1 MRIDKYIY
9 MLLFGVSAVGLMSC
23 TQDDEEI
30 TVAKETVRFDVSLEP
45 FEGETMTRTNE
56 AGTSFEAGD
65 QFRMKIIC
73 PHTSTHQ
80 SGEPWSS
87 GYYTFTI
94 GNETGFSTTIE
105 SQATTYV
112 YTAQNTTGTRIF
124 VVGDYRYTRPSNFFC
139 ADQSKPEHFKQSD
152 VVWAQ
157 AIRQTG
163 AREVYLKF
171 KHKVARLD
179 ITLDDSYLTKTT
191 EEGVTTA
198 FPLTNDAILTL
209 EGMPDIDGA
218 EIVVGDYYADE
229 SYENE
234 NYSYK
239 QKASCSY
246 ENNGKVLGIEVI
258 DESKS
263 RSKIACM
270 TGNPTTPGGTNSI
283 VYGTVANTGVYTCYR
298 TAAKEYRLYVPPC
311 TLTQNAVF
319 WVRDGARRYSATLGQ
334 KTFEEGFCYKVKVVL
349 GTPPTTEEGN
359 GEGGEGDTGQN

>member
-80 SGEPWSS
+80 SGELWSS

-124 VVGDYRYTRPSNFFC
+124 VVRDYRYTRPSNFFC
-139 ADQSKPEHFKQSD
+139 ADQSKLEHFKQSD

-179 ITLDDSYLTKTT
+179 ITIDDSNLKKTT
-191 EEGVTTA
+191 EEGEKA
-198 FPLTNDAILTL
+198 FPLSENAILTL
-209 EGMPDIDGA
+209 VGMPDIDGA
-218 EIVVGDYYADE
+218 EIVVGDYYADD
-229 SYENE
+229 SYESE
-234 NYSYK
+234 NYSYR

-258 DESKS
+258 DEVNK
-263 RSKIACM
+263 RSKIARM
-270 TGNPTTPGGTNSI
+270 TGNPTEPGGVYSS
-283 VYGTVANTGVYTCYR
+283 VYGIVPNTGTYTCYK
-298 TAAKEYRLYVPPC
+298 TSVSKHYMLYVPPC
-311 TLTQNAVF
+311 KLTENAVF
-319 WVRDGARRYSATLGQ
+319 WVRDGERRYSAQLVQ
-334 KTFEEGFCYKVKVVL
+334 KQFEEGVSYKVTVVL
-349 GTPPTTEEGN
+349 GTPTKPEGS
-359 GEGGEGDTGQN
+359 EGGSVETN

>member
-80 SGEPWSS
+80 SGELWSS

-124 VVGDYRYTRPSNFFC
+124 VVRDYRYTRPSNFFC
-139 ADQSKPEHFKQSD
+139 ADQSKLEHFKQSD

-179 ITLDDSYLTKTT
+179 ITIDDSNLKKTT
-191 EEGVTTA
+191 EEGEKA
-198 FPLTNDAILTL
+198 FPLSENAILTL
-209 EGMPDIDGA
+209 VGMPDIDGA
-218 EIVVGDYYADE
+218 EIVVGDYYADD
-229 SYENE
+229 SYESE
-234 NYSYK
+234 NYSYR

-258 DESKS
+258 DEGNK
-263 RSKIACM
+263 RSSIASM
-270 TGNPTTPGGTNSI
+270 TGNPTPGESNSN
-283 VYGTVANTGVYTCYR
+283 VYGTVANTATYTCYK
-298 TAAKEYRLYVPPC
+298 TEPKHFLLYVPPC

-319 WVRDGARRYSATLGQ
+319 WVRDGERRYSAQLVQT
-334 KTFEEGFCYKVKVVL
+334 TFEEGVCYKVTVVL
-349 GTPPTTEEGN
+349 GTPTIP
-359 GEGGEGDTGQN
+359 EGGEGGGFETN

>member
-1 MRIDKYIY
+1 MRIDKFIY

-80 SGEPWSS
+80 SGELWSS

-124 VVGDYRYTRPSNFFC
+124 VVRDYRYTRPSNFFC
-139 ADQSKPEHFKQSD
+139 ADQSKLEHFKQSD

-179 ITLDDSYLTKTT
+179 ITIDDSNLKKTT
-191 EEGVTTA
+191 EEGEKA
-198 FPLTNDAILTL
+198 FPLSENAILTL
-209 EGMPDIDGA
+209 VGMPDIDGA
-218 EIVVGDYYADE
+218 EIVVGDYYADD
-229 SYENE
+229 SYESE
-234 NYSYK
+234 NYSYR

-258 DESKS
+258 DEVNK
-263 RSKIACM
+263 RSSIASM
-270 TGNPTTPGGTNSI
+270 TGNPTPEGNNSK
-283 VYGTVANTGVYTCYR
+283 VYGTVANTATYTCYK
-298 TAAKEYRLYVPPC
+298 TAPKHFLLYVPPC

-319 WVRDGARRYSATLGQ
+319 WVRDGERRYSAQLVQT
-334 KTFEEGFCYKVKVVL
+334 TFTEGVCYKVKVVL
-349 GTPPTTEEGN
+349 GTPTIP
-359 GEGGEGDTGQN
+359 EGGEGGGFETN

>member
-80 SGEPWSS
+80 SGELWSS

-124 VVGDYRYTRPSNFFC
+124 VVRDYRYTRPSNFFC
-139 ADQSKPEHFKQSD
+139 ADQSKLEHFKQSD

-179 ITLDDSYLTKTT
+179 ITIDDSNLKKTT
-191 EEGVTTA
+191 EEGEKA
-198 FPLTNDAILTL
+198 FPLSENAILTL
-209 EGMPDIDGA
+209 VGMPDIDGA
-218 EIVVGDYYADE
+218 EIVVGDYYADD
-229 SYENE
+229 SYESE
-234 NYSYK
+234 NYSYR

-258 DESKS
+258 DEVNK
-263 RSKIACM
+263 RSSIASM
-270 TGNPTTPGGTNSI
+270 TGNPTPEGNNSK
-283 VYGTVANTGVYTCYR
+283 VYGTVANTATYTCYK
-298 TAAKEYRLYVPPC
+298 TAPKHFLLYVPPC
-311 TLTQNAVF
+311 TLTQNAEF
-319 WVRDGARRYSATLGQ
+319 WVRDGERRYSAKLVQT
-334 KTFEEGFCYKVKVVL
+334 TFNEGVCYKVTVVL
-349 GTPPTTEEGN
+349 GTPTIP
-359 GEGGEGDTGQN
+359 EGGEGGGFETN

>member
-80 SGEPWSS
+80 SGELWSS

-124 VVGDYRYTRPSNFFC
+124 VVRDYRYTRPSNFFC
-139 ADQSKPEHFKQSD
+139 ADQSKLEHFKQSD

-179 ITLDDSYLTKTT
+179 ITIDDSNLKKTT
-191 EEGVTTA
+191 EEGEKA
-198 FPLTNDAILTL
+198 FPLSENAILTL
-209 EGMPDIDGA
+209 VGMPDIDGA
-218 EIVVGDYYADE
+218 EIVVGDYYADD
-229 SYENE
+229 SYESE
-234 NYSYK
+234 NYSYR

-258 DESKS
+258 DEVNK
-263 RSKIACM
+263 RSSIASM
-270 TGNPTTPGGTNSI
+270 TGNPTPGGSNSK
-283 VYGTVANTGVYTCYR
+283 VYDTVANTATYTCYK
-298 TAAKEYRLYVPPC
+298 TAPRHFLLYVPPC

-319 WVRDGARRYSATLGQ
+319 WVRDGERRYSAQLVQ
-334 KTFEEGFCYKVKVVL
+334 KTFTEGVCYKVTVVL
-349 GTPPTTEEGN
+349 GTPTIP
-359 GEGGEGDTGQN
+359 EGGEGGGFETN

>member
-80 SGEPWSS
+80 SGELWSS

-124 VVGDYRYTRPSNFFC
+124 VVRDYRYTRPSNFFC
-139 ADQSKPEHFKQSD
+139 ADQSKLEHFKQSD

-179 ITLDDSYLTKTT
+179 ITIDDSNLKKTT
-191 EEGVTTA
+191 EEGEKA
-198 FPLTNDAILTL
+198 FPLSENAILTL
-209 EGMPDIDGA
+209 VGMPDIDGA
-218 EIVVGDYYADE
+218 EIVVGDYYADD
-229 SYENE
+229 SYESE
-234 NYSYK
+234 NYSYR

-258 DESKS
+258 DEVNK
-263 RSKIACM
+263 RSSIASM
-270 TGNPTTPGGTNSI
+270 TGNPTPGESNSN
-283 VYGTVANTGVYTCYR
+283 VYGTVANTATYTCYK
-298 TAAKEYRLYVPPC
+298 TEPKHFLLYVPPC
-311 TLTQNAVF
+311 TLTQNAEF
-319 WVRDGARRYSATLGQ
+319 WVRDGERRYSAQLVQT
-334 KTFEEGFCYKVKVVL
+334 TFNEGVCYKVKVVL
-349 GTPPTTEEGN
+349 GTPTIPGG
-359 GEGGEGDTGQN
+359 GEGGGFETN

>member
-1 MRIDKYIY
+1 MKIDKYIY
-9 MLLFGVSAVGLMSC
+9 IFLLGANVLWLCGCSQS
-23 TQDDEEI
+23 DDVVV
-30 TVAKETVRFDVSLEP
+30 TATETVRFDVSLEP
-45 FEGETMTRTNE
+45 FEGEPKTRTSENGL
-56 AGTSFEAGD
+56 AFEDGD

-80 SGEPWSS
+80 SGELWSS

-124 VVGDYRYTRPSNFFC
+124 VVRDYRYTRPSNFFC
-139 ADQSKPEHFKQSD
+139 ADQSKLEHFKQSD

-179 ITLDDSYLTKTT
+179 ITIDDSNLKKTT
-191 EEGVTTA
+191 EEGETA
-198 FPLTNDAILTL
+198 FPLSDNAILTL

-234 NYSYK
+234 NYSYR

-258 DESKS
+258 DEKTDK
-263 RSKIACM
+263 RSKIARM
-270 TGNPTTPGGTNSI
+270 TGNPTEPGGAYSS
-283 VYGTVANTGVYTCYR
+283 VYGIVPNTGIYTCY
-298 TAAKEYRLYVPPC
+298 KPSVSKHYMLYVPPC
-311 TLTQNAVF
+311 HLSANAVF
-319 WVRDGARRYSATLGQ
+319 WMRDGERRYSAKLEQT
-334 KTFEEGFCYKVKVVL
+334 TFEEGVCYKVKVVL
-349 GTPPTTEEGN
+349 GTPSVPEGS
-359 GEGGEGDTGQN
+359 EGGSVETN